1 MRGMTKL
8 VRLVNTHGNVVIFS
22 SFVRGGN
29 MCQVLNDLFCVFCL
43 TGSRLTSAKQS
54 NKTIQIKQEPEKT
67 KTFTV
72 RSFDDY
78 KGQQATKCLLC
89 EDSANKARKLNSGLL
104 CLFLLLNNC

>member
-1 MRGMTKL
+1 MRRITKL

-54 NKTIQIKQEPEKT
+54 NKTIQIKEEPEKLKLSRCGHLMIIKDKRQPNVCCVRTQLT
-67 KTFTV
+67 K
-72 RSFDDY
+72 
-78 KGQQATKCLLC
+78 Q
-89 EDSANKARKLNSGLL
+89 DS
-104 CLFLLLNNC
+104 